1 MAGTGAI
8 FRIDAN
14 GDLESDARTAGQIIE
29 FNGGVVPDTT
39 GRITDPSI
47 HWGRSVSF
55 HTNPQ
60 RTLDQVQDNKLS
72 FKEVVLSGYF
82 VDSDA
87 TVGPDKFDEWF
98 KEDGTNASLPFGRF
112 GIRNDDFASA
122 SNNLVPT
129 STKGYILYDA
139 EVHDVETP
147 RDQVS
152 FVAKFYRNGD
162 PA

>member
-1 MAGTGAI
+1 MAGSGSI
-8 FRIDAN
+8 FRIDAD
-14 GDLESDARTAGQIIE
+14 GDTEADARTASQIIE
-29 FNGGVVPDTT
+29 FNGGTVPDTT

-47 HWGRSVSF
+47 RWGRSVSF

-72 FKEVVLSGYF
+72 FKEVVISGYF
-82 VDSDA
+82 VDHDA
-87 TVGPDKFDEWF
+87 TVGPDKFDSWF

-112 GIRNDDFASA
+112 GIRMDDFASN

-129 STKGYILYDA
+129 STKGYILYEA
-139 EVHDVETP
+139 EVHKTEVP
-147 RDQVS
+147 HDQVT
-152 FVAKFYRNGD
+152 FIAKLYRNGD